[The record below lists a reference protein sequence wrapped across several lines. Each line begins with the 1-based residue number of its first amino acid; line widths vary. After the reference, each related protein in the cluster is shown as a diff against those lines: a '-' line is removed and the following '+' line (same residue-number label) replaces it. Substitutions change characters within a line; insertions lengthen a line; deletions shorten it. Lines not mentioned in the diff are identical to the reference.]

1 MILNRV
7 SKEEHVADIHRVFF
21 RRFADTVLGSLTV
34 LTVAPFTIYRF
45 RVVYK
50 LSLRPGLSAPINSLV
65 DRPGFEP
72 EKSPY
77 EGGSLPLA

>member
-50 LSLRPGLSAPINSLV
+50 LSLRPGLSAPIKFFGRSSWV
-65 DRPGFEP
+65 RTREI
-72 EKSPY
+72 SV
-77 EGGSLPLA
+77 